1 MKKIIG
7 LFLVMA
13 FLSPVDGNMGRLK
26 DLVSIKGVRQNPVVG
41 YGLVIGLNSTGDG
54 GGEVTNSS
62 LKKMFKKLGLNL
74 KEELTSKNVASVI
87 VTATLPAFARMGQ
100 KIDVTIS
107 SIGNAKSLAGGTL
120 LVTPLKGGDGK
131 IYAVASGSLSIGGL
145 QKGAK
150 FPTTGKI
157 LGGATVER
165 EIKLKFD
172 RKKSLRLSLKNPDFT
187 TSARIEKVINQELG
201 GQYANAKDATTID
214 LIIPVHYQRK
224 VVQLMAIIENF
235 KVYTDHKAKIVINER
250 TGTIVAG
257 GEIQLN
263 SVAISH
269 GDLTIEIEGAE
280 SNKEAKPNSV
290 HFIEQKTTLNELVK
304 SLNALGTTPEDLMAI
319 FQALK
324 SNGALIGEIELI

>member
-7 LFLVMA
+7 LNFFLAMA
-13 FLSPVDGNMGRLK
+13 LLSPVDGKIGRLK
-26 DLVSIKGVRQNPVVG
+26 DLVSVKGVRQNPVIG
-41 YGLVIGLNSTGDG
+41 YGLVIGLNGTGDG
-54 GGEVTNSS
+54 DGEVTNNS

-74 KEELTSKNVASVI
+74 KEELTSKNVASVV

-107 SIGNAKSLAGGTL
+107 SIGSAASLAGGIL

-157 LGGATVER
+157 LGGGTVER

-201 GQYANAKDATTID
+201 GQYASAKDATTID
-214 LIIPVHYQRK
+214 LIIPVHYQHK

-257 GEIQLN
+257 GGIQLDA
-263 SVAISH
+263 VAIGH

-280 SNKEAKPNSV
+280 ANTKPDSV

-304 SLNALGTTPEDLMAI
+304 SLNALGATPEDLMAI

-324 SNGALIGEIELI
+324 RNGTLIGEIELI